1 MERVDAPKI
10 LHKLEERINAALPGL
25 RVIYVSDC
33 SRDGA
38 VCPLLFIEQFLHALD
53 FQPQFIFCQICMN
66 LRIGSVV
73 RCGWV
78 WRLQCELH
86 LDVLIILDKRENLEI
101 SAYLLHADASLQASF
116 FSQ

>member
-1 MERVDAPKI
+1 MCRTALGMVLFVHFSLLNSFCI
-10 LHKLEERINAALPGL
+10 LD
-25 RVIYVSDC
+25 S
-33 SRDGA
+33 
-38 VCPLLFIEQFLHALD
+38 
-53 FQPQFIFCQICMN
+53 QPQSIFCQICMN

-73 RCGWV
+73 RCGRV

>member
-38 VCPLLFIEQFLHALD
+38 VCPLLFIEQFLHPGLSATVHFLS
-53 FQPQFIFCQICMN
+53 N
-66 LRIGSVV
+66 LHELKDWISGQ
-73 RCGWV
+73 V
-78 WRLQCELH
+78 WPG
-86 LDVLIILDKRENLEI
+86 V
-101 SAYLLHADASLQASF
+101 AVAM
-116 FSQ
+116 